1 MTKIQKITLKIS
13 LCPTSMEQGDQGDL
27 LDKAKVF
34 DAIRAAAIL
43 KWPACRVMFPTL
55 QVGHQ
60 QGDAFARCWVD
71 GERDDS
77 QADSLLEAID
87 WSNEAYF
94 CKKRRATDE

>member
-27 LDKAKVF
+27 LNESKVF
-34 DAIRAAAIL
+34 DKIRAVALL
-43 KWPACRVMFPTL
+43 KWPACQVVFPTL

-60 QGDAFARCWVD
+60 QGDAFALCWVD

-87 WSNEAYF
+87 WSDESLY
-94 CKKRRATDE
+94 KKKAGE